1 VAFAQDLL
9 IPICLWK
16 GSVMPST
23 HVRHACVEKP
33 VKIALPG
40 LDLTGVLSV
49 PESPLGMILFAHGTG
64 NRLFREENYM
74 VASILYQARLGS
86 LLMDLVAQPDRADG
100 TDVPDAEMLAD
111 RLVQAA
117 DWLAGR
123 PEAADCALGL
133 FGAGDGAA
141 GALIACARKPDAFE
155 GVVCWSGQTDL
166 ADPWLPLVEV
176 PALLLVGGQ
185 DRAVLQANRS
195 ALDRLGREASLM
207 EIPGNTH
214 PMAEP
219 GVLEQVAALA
229 RNWFLRHLAG
239 REV

>member
-1 VAFAQDLL
+1 
-9 IPICLWK
+9 
-16 GSVMPST
+16 MPST

-40 LDLTGVLSV
+40 VDLGGILSV

-64 NRLFREENYM
+64 NRQFREGDQM

-86 LLMDLVAQPDRADG
+86 LVMDPVAQPDRADG
-100 TDVPDAEMLAD
+100 KDVLDAEMLAD
-111 RLVQAA
+111 RLEQAA

-123 PEAADCALGL
+123 PEAAHRALGL

-141 GALIACARKPDAFE
+141 GALIACARKPDAF
-155 GVVCWSGQTDL
+155 GAVVCWSGETDL

-185 DRAVLQANRS
+185 DRAVLQANRN
-195 ALDRLGREASLM
+195 ALGRLGREASLM
-207 EIPGNTH
+207 EIPGTTH
-214 PMAEP
+214 PIAEP

-239 REV
+239 KEV

>member
-1 VAFAQDLL
+1 
-9 IPICLWK
+9 
-16 GSVMPST
+16 MPST
-23 HVRHACVEKP
+23 HVRHACVDKP

-40 LDLTGVLSV
+40 VDLCGILSV
-49 PESPLGMILFAHGTG
+49 PENPLGMILFAHGTG
-64 NRLFREENYM
+64 SRPFREGNQM

-86 LLMDLVAQPDRADG
+86 LVMDPVAQPDRADG
-100 TDVPDAEMLAD
+100 KDVLDAEMLAD
-111 RLVQAA
+111 RLEQAA
-117 DWLAGR
+117 DWLAGW
-123 PEAADCALGL
+123 PEAAHRALGL

-141 GALIACARKPDAFE
+141 GALIACARKPDAF
-155 GVVCWSGQTDL
+155 GAVVCWSGQTDL

-185 DRAVLQANRS
+185 DRAVLQANRN
-195 ALDRLGREASLM
+195 ALGRLGREASLM
-207 EIPGNTH
+207 EIPGTSH

-239 REV
+239 KEV